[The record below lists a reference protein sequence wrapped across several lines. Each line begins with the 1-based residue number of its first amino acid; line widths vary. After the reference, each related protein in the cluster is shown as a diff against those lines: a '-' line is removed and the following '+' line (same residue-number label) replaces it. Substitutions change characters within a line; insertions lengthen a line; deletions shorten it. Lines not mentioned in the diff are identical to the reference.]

1 MWHGVSGAAAF
12 RGFMSA
18 CPRANVKGI
27 MSPVVPVNHPIS
39 VSTQLCISLAARPGN
54 FGTRFHNFL
63 YAELGLDYV
72 YKAFTTTDL
81 TAAIGGVRALG
92 IRGCAVSMPFKEAC
106 VALVDELDAS
116 AAAIGSV
123 NTVVNSLS
131 GKGGGVLRAYNT
143 DYLAV
148 RQLIAEYGL
157 NPQWRVALR
166 GSGGMARAVACAL
179 RDAGFARCVIVARN
193 AAAGRALAGECGYSF
208 QPDLEDLDAD
218 LLVNVTPIGMVGGSD
233 EHRLAFAPDVIA
245 SASVVFDVVA
255 RPAET
260 PLIVAARRAGKQVVT
275 GAEVSVRQALEQFV
289 LYTGVRPSAGQVQ
302 AAADWANDWVAG

>member
-1 MWHGVSGAAAF
+1 MRHGISGTAVF

-18 CPRANVKGI
+18 CPRANMKDV

-39 VSTQLCISLAARPGN
+39 ASTQLCISLAARPGN

-72 YKAFTTTDL
+72 YKAFTATDL

-233 EHRLAFAPDVIA
+233 EHQLAFVPDAIA
-245 SASVVFDVVA
+245 SASAVFDVVA

-302 AAADWANDWVAG
+302 AAADWANDYVAD

>member
-1 MWHGVSGAAAF
+1 
-12 RGFMSA
+12 
-18 CPRANVKGI
+18 
-27 MSPVVPVNHPIS
+27 MSPAVPVNHPLS
-39 VSTQLCISLAARPGN
+39 ASTRLCISLAARPGN

-81 TAAIGGVRALG
+81 PAAIGGVRALG

-131 GKGGGVLRAYNT
+131 GKGSGVLRAYNT

-148 RQLIAEYGL
+148 QQLIAEYGL
-157 NPQWRVALR
+157 DPQWRVALR

-179 RDAGFARCVIVARN
+179 RDAGFARGTVVARSE
-193 AAAGRALAGECGYSF
+193 AAGRALAEQCGYGWSSELSG
-208 QPDLEDLDAD
+208 PAD
-218 LLVNVTPIGMVGGSD
+218 LLVNVTPIGMVGGP
-233 EHRLAFAPDVIA
+233 EAYQLAFAPEAIA
-245 SASVVFDVVA
+245 GAQAVFDVVA

-289 LYTGVRPSAGQVQ
+289 LYTGVRPRAEQVQ
-302 AAADWANDWVAG
+302 AAADWATG